1 MWNLFPG
8 SKIRIM
14 TLNGT
19 VLKTFQLNNNETRIN
34 YWDGKIDNGNL
45 ISSGVYLVTA
55 SHPDYKS
62 KIGKL
67 AVIR

>member
-1 MWNLFPG
+1 M
-8 SKIRIM
+8 RIM

-19 VLKTFQLNNNETRIN
+19 VLKTFQLNDNENRIN
-34 YWDGKIDNGNL
+34 SWNGLVDNGNY
-45 ISSGVYLVTA
+45 ISSGVYLITA

-62 KIGKL
+62 RIGKL